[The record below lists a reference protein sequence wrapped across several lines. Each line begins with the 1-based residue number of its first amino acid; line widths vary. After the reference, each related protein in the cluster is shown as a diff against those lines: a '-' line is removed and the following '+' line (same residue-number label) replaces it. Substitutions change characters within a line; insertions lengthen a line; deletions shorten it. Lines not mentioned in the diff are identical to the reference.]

1 MEKKWI
7 INALS
12 ALAHETRLAVFR
24 DLVVAGPAGRTPGRL
39 GKKLG
44 IPGATLSFHL
54 QHLVQAGLVEAARE
68 GRSIRYTA
76 RYSAMD
82 EVIAY
87 LTENC
92 CADSDCGSAQ
102 CDT

>member
-1 MEKKWI
+1 METKQVI
-7 INALS
+7 SALS

-24 DLVVAGPAGRTPGRL
+24 DLVVAGPGGRTPGAL
-39 GKKLG
+39 GEKLG

-54 QHLVQAGLVEAARE
+54 QHLVQAGLVNAARE

-76 RYSAMD
+76 RYPAMD
-82 EVIAY
+82 AVLAY

-92 CADSDCGSAQ
+92 CADSDCDSAQ